1 MNRRFLLMTAIA
13 TSAGAA
19 LSIGAC
25 ASDDPNATSTDGGG
39 STIIGADAN
48 GADGDADTGKGGDA
62 EAGPCTDCEWFPE
75 VCTPEIP
82 CSTGPFEA
90 STIGG
95 ALDGRTRIH
104 SIRGRSA
111 SDVWAVGALGAVAHF
126 DGSAWTRQD
135 IGDRDTTAAI
145 WLRDA
150 SEILLS
156 SLKRVHTRGS
166 ELPVPDGGP
175 TDWMSIDF
183 WTLPDALSG
192 AFYPIQLT
200 SAWAAKGATWL
211 WCASLD
217 GSPNDT
223 YQPPPGL
230 WRMRLSSDVLG
241 GIEVAE
247 GLPSHTCDTVPC
259 RRMIGIH
266 GLDAAA
272 FWAVGGAGATVRVTD
287 ADGDE
292 PHITAFNSLTLN
304 ELHGVWTASAEDAWS
319 VGTAG
324 TIRHYTGDAVHW
336 DIVADVPTTS
346 SLNAVWGTSSNDIW
360 AVGDNAVVLHYDGA
374 HWSRVPVAGLGVRRP
389 TLTTVWASSPGHV
402 WIGGDGFVLSLGGK
416 P

>member
-1 MNRRFLLMTAIA
+1 MTAIA
-13 TSAGAA
+13 TSTGAV
-19 LSIGAC
+19 LSIVAC
-25 ASDDPNATSTDGGG
+25 ASDDPNATANRDGD
-39 STIIGADAN
+39 TIIGSDAN
-48 GADGDADTGKGGDA
+48 VTDGDADTDSSDPD
-62 EAGPCTDCEWFPE
+62 AGPCTDCEWFPD
-75 VCTPEIP
+75 VCTPELP
-82 CSTGPFEA
+82 CSTGPFET

-95 ALDGRTRIH
+95 AFDGRTRIH

-111 SDVWAVGALGAVAHF
+111 TDVWAVGALGAVAHF
-126 DGSAWTRQD
+126 DGTAWTRQD
-135 IGDRDTTAAI
+135 IGDRDTTVAL

-166 ELPVPDGGP
+166 ELPVPDGGT

-183 WTLPDALSG
+183 WTLPDALAG
-192 AFYPIQLT
+192 AYYPIQLT

-211 WCASLD
+211 WCTSLD

-223 YQPPPGL
+223 ADTPPPGL

-247 GLPSHTCDTVPC
+247 GLASHTCEKIPC
-259 RRMIGIH
+259 RRMLAIH
-266 GLDAAA
+266 GLDANE
-272 FWAVGGAGATVRVTD
+272 FWAIGGAGATIRVTD
-287 ADGDE
+287 ADSDA
-292 PHITAFNSLTLN
+292 PHAVAFNSQTQN
-304 ELHGVWTASAEDAWS
+304 ELHGVWTASATDAWS

-324 TIRHYTGDAVHW
+324 TIRHYTGDPVHW
-336 DIVADVPTTS
+336 DIVADVPVTS
-346 SLNAVWGTSSNDIW
+346 TLNAVWGTSSNDVW
-360 AVGDNAVVLHYDGA
+360 AVGDNAVVLHYDGTR
-374 HWSRVPVAGLGVRRP
+374 WSRVPVAGLGVRRP